1 MRKILFISLLA
12 LCGCVFLYMASVR
25 ANTMSSDMAL
35 KDADSLA
42 SVKANMQPSDEEI
55 RDTDTSYYDITVLD
69 SFELRNITFYQIA
82 VKYEKEYVDVA
93 MSFALPVKSKKEDSE
108 LIKNLQKEIL
118 RQLLDWELDL
128 GTLDLGTPYCAQLS
142 DIKDLVEGNW
152 SDMDSGSFESETHV
166 SLKEYGWKV
175 STYKYWIVTSHCADS
190 KSKICDLKTGSPLNL
205 TFDNFITDYD
215 KLRKILFEKV
225 KTELRGDHMES
236 SELTDFVNNG
246 YEEFKIR
253 EDFILDENGVT
264 FSLYNGWYD
273 LRVGNDYDLIDVT
286 ISLDDMEEFVQE
298 EYQYLLKLCKKQKRL
313 EKRRNKQ

>member
-1 MRKILFISLLA
+1 MKKILFMSLFA
-12 LCGCVFLYMASVR
+12 LCGSVFLSM
-25 ANTMSSDMAL
+25 
-35 KDADSLA
+35 A
-42 SVKANMQPSDEEI
+42 SVKADMQPSDAEI

-93 MSFALPVKSKKEDSE
+93 MSFALPVKSKKKDSE
-108 LIKNLQKEIL
+108 LLKNLQKEIL
-118 RQLLDWELDL
+118 RQLLDWGLNL
-128 GTLDLGTPYCAQLS
+128 GTLDLETLYYAQLS
-142 DIKDLVEGNW
+142 DIKDLVEENW
-152 SDMDSGSFESETHV
+152 SDMVAGSFESEVHV
-166 SLKEYGWKV
+166 SLKEYGWEV

-225 KTELRGDHMES
+225 KPELLGIYME
-236 SELTDFVNNG
+236 SELTDFMDNG
-246 YEEFKIR
+246 YDDFKIS
-253 EDFILDENGVT
+253 EDFILNEDGVS
-264 FSLYNGWYD
+264 FIYDGWYD
-273 LRVGNDYDLIDVT
+273 LRVGNSYDLIRAT

>member
-1 MRKILFISLLA
+1 
-12 LCGCVFLYMASVR
+12 
-25 ANTMSSDMAL
+25 MSSDKAL
-35 KDADSLA
+35 KEADSLA
-42 SVKANMQPSDEEI
+42 SVKADMQPSDEEI

-93 MSFALPVKSKKEDSE
+93 MSFALPVKSKKKDSE

-118 RQLLDWELDL
+118 RQLLDWGLDL
-128 GTLDLGTPYCAQLS
+128 GTLDLGTPYCTQLS
-142 DIKDLVEGNW
+142 DIKDLVERNW
-152 SDMDSGSFESETHV
+152 SDMDSGSFESEAHV
-166 SLKEYGWKV
+166 SLKEYGWEV
-175 STYKYWIVTSHCADS
+175 STFKDWIVTSHCRS
-190 KSKICDLKTGSPLNL
+190 SESKICDLKTGSPLNL

-215 KLRKILFEKV
+215 KLSKILFEKE
-225 KTELRGDHMES
+225 KTELR
-236 SELTDFVNNG
+236 ELRGG
-246 YEEFKIR
+246 YEDFKIR
-253 EDFILDENGVT
+253 EDFILDEDGVT
-264 FSLYNGWYD
+264 FSLYNGWCD

>member
-1 MRKILFISLLA
+1 
-12 LCGCVFLYMASVR
+12 
-25 ANTMSSDMAL
+25 MAL
-35 KDADSLA
+35 KEADSLA
-42 SVKANMQPSDEEI
+42 SVKADMQPYDEEI

-108 LIKNLQKEIL
+108 LLKNLQKEIL
-118 RQLLDWELDL
+118 RQLLDWGLHLGTLDL
-128 GTLDLGTPYCAQLS
+128 GTLDWGTPYCAQLS
-142 DIKDLVEGNW
+142 DIKNLVERNW
-152 SDMDSGSFESETHV
+152 SDMDSGSFESEAHV

-175 STYKYWIVTSHCADS
+175 STYKHWIVTSHCADS

-215 KLRKILFEKV
+215 KLRKILFEKE
-225 KTELRGDHMES
+225 KTELRELRGDYMES
-236 SELTDFVNNG
+236 SELTDFENNG
-246 YEEFKIR
+246 YEDFNIR
-253 EDFILDENGVT
+253 EDFILDEDGVT
-264 FSLYNGWYD
+264 FSLYNGWCD
-273 LRVGNDYDLIDVT
+273 LRVNDYDLIDVT

-298 EYQYLLKLCKKQKRL
+298 EYQYLLKLCKKQKLL

>member
-1 MRKILFISLLA
+1 
-12 LCGCVFLYMASVR
+12 
-25 ANTMSSDMAL
+25 MSSDKAQTE
-35 KDADSLA
+35 ADSLA
-42 SVKANMQPSDEEI
+42 SVKADMQPSDEEI

-118 RQLLDWELDL
+118 RQLLDWGLDL
-128 GTLDLGTPYCAQLS
+128 GTLDLGTLYYAQLS

-225 KTELRGDHMES
+225 RTELRGDYMES

-253 EDFILDENGVT
+253 EDFILDEDGVT

-273 LRVGNDYDLIDVT
+273 LRVGSYDLIDVT

>member
-1 MRKILFISLLA
+1 
-12 LCGCVFLYMASVR
+12 
-25 ANTMSSDMAL
+25 MSSDKAL
-35 KDADSLA
+35 IETDSLA

-55 RDTDTSYYDITVLD
+55 RDTDTSYYDLTVLD

-93 MSFALPVKSKKEDSE
+93 MSFALPVKSKKKDSE

-118 RQLLDWELDL
+118 RQLLDWGLDL
-128 GTLDLGTPYCAQLS
+128 GTLDLGTLYYAQLS
-142 DIKDLVEGNW
+142 DIKDLVEENW
-152 SDMDSGSFESETHV
+152 SDMDSGSFESEAHV

-175 STYKYWIVTSHCADS
+175 STHKYWIVTSHCADL

-215 KLRKILFEKV
+215 KLRKILFEKE
-225 KTELRGDHMES
+225 KTELR
-236 SELTDFVNNG
+236 ELRGG
-246 YEEFKIR
+246 YEDFKIR
-253 EDFILDENGVT
+253 EDFILDEDGVT
-264 FSLYNGWYD
+264 FSLYNGWCD
-273 LRVGNDYDLIDVT
+273 LRVNDYDLIDVT

>member
-1 MRKILFISLLA
+1 
-12 LCGCVFLYMASVR
+12 
-25 ANTMSSDMAL
+25 MSSDKAL
-35 KDADSLA
+35 NEADSLA

-55 RDTDTSYYDITVLD
+55 RDTDTSYYDFTVLD

-118 RQLLDWELDL
+118 RQLLDWEMLN
-128 GTLDLGTPYCAQLS
+128 LGTPYCAQLS
-142 DIKDLVEGNW
+142 DIKDLVEENW
-152 SDMDSGSFESETHV
+152 SDMDSGSFESEVHV

-175 STYKYWIVTSHCADS
+175 STYKYWIVTSHCRS
-190 KSKICDLKTGSPLNL
+190 SESKICDLKTGSPLNL

-225 KTELRGDHMES
+225 KTELRGDYMES

-253 EDFILDENGVT
+253 EDFILDEDGVT

-273 LRVGNDYDLIDVT
+273 LRVGSYDLIDVT

-298 EYQYLLKLCKKQKRL
+298 EYQYLLKLCKKQKLL

>member
-1 MRKILFISLLA
+1 
-12 LCGCVFLYMASVR
+12 
-25 ANTMSSDMAL
+25 MSSDKAL

-42 SVKANMQPSDEEI
+42 SVKADMQSSDEVI

-108 LIKNLQKEIL
+108 LMKNLQKEIL
-118 RQLLDWELDL
+118 RQLLDWE
-128 GTLDLGTPYCAQLS
+128 TPYCAQLS

-152 SDMDSGSFESETHV
+152 SDMVAGSFESEADV
-166 SLKEYGWKV
+166 SLKEYGWEV
-175 STYKYWIVTSHCADS
+175 STFKDWIVTRHSAS
-190 KSKICDLKTGSPLNL
+190 LESKICDLETGLPLNL

-215 KLRKILFEKV
+215 DKLRKKLFEKV
-225 KTELRGDHMES
+225 KAELRGDYMES
-236 SELTDFVNNG
+236 SELTDFMNNG
-246 YEEFKIR
+246 YEDFKLS
-253 EDFILDENGVT
+253 EDFILNEDGVS
-264 FSLYNGWYD
+264 FIYNGWYD
-273 LRVGNDYDLIDVT
+273 LRVGNSYDLIGAT
-286 ISLDDMEEFVQE
+286 ISLDYMEEFVQE

>member
-1 MRKILFISLLA
+1 MRKILFISLFA
-12 LCGCVFLYMASVR
+12 LCGSVFLSMASER
-25 ANTMSSDMAL
+25 ANAISSDKAL

-42 SVKANMQPSDEEI
+42 SVKADMQPYDEEI

-108 LIKNLQKEIL
+108 LLKNLQKEIL
-118 RQLLDWELDL
+118 RQLLDWGLNLGTLDL

-142 DIKDLVEGNW
+142 DIKDLEEGNW

-166 SLKEYGWKV
+166 SLKEYGWEV
-175 STYKYWIVTSHCADS
+175 STFKDWIVTSHCADL

-215 KLRKILFEKV
+215 KLRKILFEKE
-225 KTELRGDHMES
+225 KNRIERIE
-236 SELTDFVNNG
+236 
-246 YEEFKIR
+246 R
-253 EDFILDENGVT
+253 
-264 FSLYNGWYD
+264 
-273 LRVGNDYDLIDVT
+273 
-286 ISLDDMEEFVQE
+286 
-298 EYQYLLKLCKKQKRL
+298 RL
-313 EKRRNKQ
+313 

>member
-1 MRKILFISLLA
+1 MSLLA
-12 LCGCVFLYMASVR
+12 LCGSVFLSMASVR
-25 ANTMSSDMAL
+25 ANTMSSDKAL
-35 KDADSLA
+35 NEADSLA
-42 SVKANMQPSDEEI
+42 SVKADMQPSDAEI

-82 VKYEKEYVDVA
+82 VKYEKVRVDVA

-118 RQLLDWELDL
+118 RQLLDWGLDL
-128 GTLDLGTPYCAQLS
+128 GTLDLGTLYYAQLS

-175 STYKYWIVTSHCADS
+175 STHKYWIVTSHCADS

-205 TFDNFITDYD
+205 SFDNFITDYD
-215 KLRKILFEKV
+215 KLRKILFEKE
-225 KTELRGDHMES
+225 KTELRELIGDYMES
-236 SELTDFVNNG
+236 SELTDFVNNA
-246 YEEFKIR
+246 YDDFKIR
-253 EDFILDENGVT
+253 EDFILDEDGVT
-264 FSLYNGWYD
+264 FSLYNGRYD
-273 LRVGNDYDLIDVT
+273 LRVGSDYDLIDVT

-298 EYQYLLKLCKKQKRL
+298 EYQYLLKLCKKQKRNAK
-313 EKRRNKQ
+313 KRER

>member
-55 RDTDTSYYDITVLD
+55 RDTATSYYDFTVLD
-69 SFELRNITFYQIA
+69 SFELRNITFYQIE

-118 RQLLDWELDL
+118 RQLLDWV
-128 GTLDLGTPYCAQLS
+128 TPYCAQLS

-152 SDMDSGSFESETHV
+152 SDMDSGSFESEAHV
-166 SLKEYGWKV
+166 SLKEYGWEV
-175 STYKYWIVTSHCADS
+175 STFKDWIVTRHCRS
-190 KSKICDLKTGSPLNL
+190 SESKICDLKTGLPLNL
-205 TFDNFITDYD
+205 TIDNFITDYD
-215 KLRKILFEKV
+215 DKLRKKLFEKV
-225 KTELRGDHMES
+225 KAELLGIYME
-236 SELTDFVNNG
+236 SELTDFMNNG
-246 YEEFKIR
+246 YDDFKIS
-253 EDFILDENGVT
+253 EDFILNEDGVS
-264 FSLYNGWYD
+264 FIYNGWYD
-273 LRVGNDYDLIDVT
+273 LRVGNSYDLIGAT